1 MYRHQ
6 KSMEWRIKKF
16 LNDLPC
22 AAIKAH
28 GKKEKHTANIWV
40 CRMPQWGTRQ
50 IQGPRAIAPRTASL
64 LCTIK

>member
-1 MYRHQ
+1 MYRHH
-6 KSMEWRIKKF
+6 KKYGVENKKI

-40 CRMPQWGTRQ
+40 CRVPQWGTRQ
-50 IQGPRAIAPRTASL
+50 MQGPRAIPPRPHWRVP
-64 LCTIK
+64 